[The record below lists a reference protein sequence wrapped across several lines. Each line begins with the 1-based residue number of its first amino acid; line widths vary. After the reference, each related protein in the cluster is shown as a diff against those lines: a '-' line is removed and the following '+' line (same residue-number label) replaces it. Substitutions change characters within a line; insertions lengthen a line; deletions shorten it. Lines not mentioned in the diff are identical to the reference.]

1 MTTANASKLNTFSS
15 SSSSTERHSAKAD
28 LPALLT
34 IGAILVVAV
43 LIVGGVRG
51 DFPIN
56 DDFVYMKSVK
66 DFLQTGQL
74 FLQGSTASCYLHI
87 LIGAA
92 SCALFG
98 VNFEVL
104 RCTELFLSLSAAV
117 AAYYLFLELGLS
129 RVKSVALTMAIVLN
143 PYVFALSFTFMTDV
157 TSQLFLTL
165 YFLFS
170 VKSLRNPER
179 GNLTWL
185 ALLSLCASVAV
196 RQSNAAF
203 AAVNLVSF
211 PFVSKKQRLV
221 QALGVVLPVV
231 LALLLTSLM
240 KQDALCAL
248 VLQFNAVTMQG
259 IIDDARVH
267 PGNLISRIVTMTGQL
282 SFYLSLF
289 CMPAIVPLLLKEW
302 KVKKAISK
310 IAMLTSFAIVTWSLY
325 TLVIVQTS
333 LMPFNTNMVQLPWF
347 NLPIFLGNRPLV
359 ILMDQKAQIGAW
371 LTGFVAITGFI
382 TLTALTDSLLLSLR
396 RMWKYKFSP
405 VLSKTSR
412 VALFASLVALVGLG
426 ATILQV
432 TVRDMDRYY
441 LMAFIPVLMAIA
453 IYTRKLSNKSF
464 VFCSILPLILTAA
477 YTLIVQQDSM
487 ATHRAQAAA
496 IRSLEAA
503 GANPRDIDAGW
514 QYDFMTDYSLFSKL
528 SAEKGACEY
537 PQKYRGKFH
546 AFRFWPINGEE
557 YLVAW
562 SLIPDYELVSRHPFK
577 SLFPGQVLALKR
589 KK

>member
-1 MTTANASKLNTFSS
+1 MTTANPSKVNTFSLS
-15 SSSSTERHSAKAD
+15 SSSARRRSAQSD
-28 LPALLT
+28 LPAILT
-34 IGAILVVAV
+34 IVAV
-43 LIVGGVRG
+43 LLAAVLVVGGVRG
-51 DFPIN
+51 NFPIN

-92 SCALFG
+92 SCSLFG

-104 RCTELFLSLSAAV
+104 RCTELFLSLSAAIS
-117 AAYYLFLELGLS
+117 AYYLFVELGLS
-129 RVKSVALTMAIVLN
+129 RVKSVALATAIMLN

-170 VKSLRNPER
+170 VKALKSPER
-179 GNLTWL
+179 ALPLWL
-185 ALLSLCASVAV
+185 SLLSLCASVAV
-196 RQSNAAF
+196 RQSNAVF
-203 AAVNLVSF
+203 AVVNLF
-211 PFVSKKQRLV
+211 ALPFVSRKQRPAL
-221 QALGVVLPVV
+221 ALGVVLPVV
-231 LALLLTSLM
+231 LALALTSLM

-259 IIDDARVH
+259 ILDDARVH
-267 PGNLISRIVTMTGQL
+267 PANLFSRIVTMTGQL

-289 CMPAIVPLLLKEW
+289 CLPVIAPMLLKEW
-302 KVKKAISK
+302 QTRKTISK
-310 IAMLTSFAIVTWSLY
+310 IAIAISFAIVAWSLY
-325 TLVIVQTS
+325 TLVVVQTS

-359 ILMDQKAQIGAW
+359 ILMEQKAQIGAW

-382 TLTALTDSLLLSLR
+382 TLTSIADSVLLSCR
-396 RMWKYKFSP
+396 RIVKFKSN
-405 VLSKTSR
+405 LSRASR
-412 VALFASLVALVGLG
+412 VALFSSAVALVGLA
-426 ATILQV
+426 ATVLQV

-441 LMAFIPVLMAIA
+441 LMAFIPVLMALA
-453 IYTRKLSNKSF
+453 IYTRKLSNKAF
-464 VFCSILPLILTAA
+464 VSCSILPLILITA
-477 YTLIVQQDSM
+477 YTLVVQQDSM

-496 IRSLEAA
+496 IKSLESA